1 VLFLEVSIMRIA
13 LDRVAQ
19 VWRIVFGT
27 QLIDIDGVRS
37 WDSKKQLHKDLARKG
52 LALKGTKIVVIR
64 ETISR

>member
-1 VLFLEVSIMRIA
+1 MRIA

-64 ETISR
+64 ETFSR

>member
-1 VLFLEVSIMRIA
+1 MRIT

-52 LALKGTKIVVIR
+52 LALKGTKIVVIG
-64 ETISR
+64 ETFSR

>member
-1 VLFLEVSIMRIA
+1 MRIA